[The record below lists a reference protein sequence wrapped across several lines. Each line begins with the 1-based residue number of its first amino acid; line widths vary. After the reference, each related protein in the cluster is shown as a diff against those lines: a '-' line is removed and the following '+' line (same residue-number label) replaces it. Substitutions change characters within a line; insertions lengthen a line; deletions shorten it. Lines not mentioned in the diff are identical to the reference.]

1 MCRLFPTIFLLQ
13 LLQIILRFNKQ
24 LDANKQA
31 VKSQY
36 LECLQK
42 LLEPHIKYFSTAITD
57 RKKVLKDE
65 IEDLQ
70 QRIAAHNA
78 QLTKATQFQWVSK
91 VGHLW
96 EEFAV
101 YT

>member
-1 MCRLFPTIFLLQ
+1 MPLVELSGIRRLFPTIFLLQ
-13 LLQIILRFNKQ
+13 IILRLNKQ

-36 LECLQK
+36 LDSLQK
-42 LLEPHIKYFSTAITD
+42 LMEAQTECFSAAIAD

-65 IEDLQ
+65 MEDLQ

-78 QLTKATQFQWVSK
+78 QLIKATKFQ
-91 VGHLW
+91 
-96 EEFAV
+96 
-101 YT
+101 